1 MKPLSKKS
9 GKEEARSEAKAK
21 LRKLVKQGGI
31 VYTALEHR
39 STSGMTR
46 HISCYVVSCREIE
59 NITYYVANLLGYRR
73 AKNTGGLVVTGCGMD
88 MGFHVVYNL
97 GRTLFPKGGPLE
109 KTSPS
114 RRYQEMENGRETDG
128 GYLIEHK
135 WL

>member
-9 GKEEARSEAKAK
+9 RSEAKAK

-31 VYTALEHR
+31 VYTALEHT

-46 HISCYVVSCREIE
+46 HISCYVVRRREIE
-59 NITYYVANLLGYRR
+59 NITYHVANLLDYRR
-73 AKNTGGLVVTGCGMD
+73 AKTGGLVVTGCGMD

-114 RRYQEMENGRETDG
+114 RRYQEKENGRETDG